1 MTYLKKQSKKLPLKF
16 FDVFVFS
23 NNKLLFFSNIFYLL
37 FFFFILLSISG
48 SFFQI
53 NSNFLLFFTFTFFLI
68 FIHYCFINFDYY
80 SLDYPNVI
88 LENIDSLLDYNII
101 SLYFLKYSILNNNLI
116 FFKNIFIYIKSF
128 NLLIFFSTIAP
139 IEINLNIRN
148 FLLSKTDDLIS

>member
-1 MTYLKKQSKKLPLKF
+1 MIFFTNKKKFLSLNF

-23 NNKLLFFSNIFYLL
+23 NNKFLFIYNCVYFL

-53 NSNFLLFFTFTFFLI
+53 NSNFLLFFTFSFFFI
-68 FIHYCFINFDYY
+68 FIHYCFSNFDYY
-80 SLDYPNVI
+80 SLSYPNII
-88 LENIDSLLDYNII
+88 LENIDNLLDYNII

-128 NLLIFFSTIAP
+128 NLLVFFSTITP
-139 IEINLNIRN
+139 IEVNLNVRN
-148 FLLSKTDDLIS
+148 FLLSKVDDLSL